1 MPQALHHD
9 DVVAML
15 ARYGN
20 RSPSAVGEHIDSLEL
35 AWLVHQVEERYGAAL
50 ELSDD
55 ELGRILTVSD
65 AVDVLG
71 RAVEGLTP

>member
-1 MPQALHHD
+1 MPPTLHHD

-20 RSPSAVGEHIDSLEL
+20 RPPSAVGEQLDSLEL
-35 AWLVHQVEERYGAAL
+35 AWLVHQVEERFGVAL
-50 ELSDD
+50 ELTDD
-55 ELGRILTVSD
+55 ELGRIATVSD

-71 RAVEGLTP
+71 RAVEGSPP